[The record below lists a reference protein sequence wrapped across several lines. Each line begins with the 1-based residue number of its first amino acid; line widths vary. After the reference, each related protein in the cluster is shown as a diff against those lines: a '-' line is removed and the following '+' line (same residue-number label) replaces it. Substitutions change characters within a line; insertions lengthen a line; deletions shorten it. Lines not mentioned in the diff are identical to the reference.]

1 MLKVVNVVIT
11 ADLGIPLDLADIATK
26 LDVPYNPR
34 KFDGVVYR
42 KDRPRSTT
50 IFLKNGKV
58 VCNLKKIEDIKNW
71 QPVFEEILKIVD
83 IEPAVIEIEVQNI
96 VTTADL
102 GKTLDLTHLTIQ
114 LGLENVEY
122 HPESFVGLVYRVPE
136 YNATLMIFRTGK
148 VNILGTKKPGD
159 AEQAFNKLRSIINHD

>member
-11 ADLGIPLDLADIATK
+11 ADLGIPLDLADIAKK

-42 KDRPRSTT
+42 KDRPQSTT

-58 VCNLKKIEDIKNW
+58 ICNLKKIEDIKKW
-71 QPVFEEILKIVD
+71 QPVFENILKIVD
-83 IEPAVIEIEVQNI
+83 IEHAGIEIEVQNI

-102 GKTLDLTHLTIQ
+102 GRPLDLTHLTVR

-159 AEQAFNKLRSIINHD
+159 AEQAFNKLRNIIKND

>member
-11 ADLGIPLDLADIATK
+11 ADLGIPLDLADIAAK
-26 LDVPYNPR
+26 LDVPYNPK

-42 KDRPRSTT
+42 TDRPRSTT

-58 VCNLKKIEDIKNW
+58 VCNLKKIEDIKKW
-71 QPVFEEILKIVD
+71 QPVFEDILKIVN
-83 IEPAVIEIEVQNI
+83 IEHGSIKIEVQNI

-102 GKTLDLTHLTIQ
+102 ENTLDLAHLTVR

-122 HPESFVGLVYRVPE
+122 HPESFVGLVYHVPE

>member
-1 MLKVVNVVIT
+1 MLNVVNVVIT
-11 ADLGIPLDLADIATK
+11 VDLDIPLDLRDIAHK
-26 LDVPYNPR
+26 LGVPYNPK

-42 KDRPRSTT
+42 THGPKATT

-58 VCNLKKIEDIKNW
+58 VCNLTKCEDINNW
-71 QPVFEEILKIVD
+71 QPVFEKILKSVD
-83 IEPAVIEIEVQNI
+83 VEQGRIEIEVQNI

-102 GKTLDLTHLTIQ
+102 ENNLDLTHLTVQ

-122 HPESFVGLVYRVPE
+122 NPESFVGLVYRVPE

-159 AEQAFNKLRSIINHD
+159 AEQAFNKLRSMMNHD

>member
-11 ADLGIPLDLADIATK
+11 ADLGIPPDLADIAIK
-26 LDVPYNPR
+26 LNVPYNPK
-34 KFDGVVYR
+34 KFNGVVYR
-42 KDRPRSTT
+42 TDLPRSTT

-58 VCNLKKIEDIKNW
+58 ACNLKKIEDIKKW
-71 QPVFEEILKIVD
+71 QPVFEDILKIVD
-83 IEPAVIEIEVQNI
+83 IEHAGIEIEVQNI
-96 VTTADL
+96 VSIADL
-102 GKTLDLTHLTIQ
+102 GRSLDLTHLTVR

-159 AEQAFNKLRSIINHD
+159 AEHAFNKLRNIIKND

>member
-1 MLKVVNVVIT
+1 MLNIVNVVIT
-11 ADLGIPLDLADIATK
+11 ANLGIPLDLTDIAAK
-26 LDVPYNPR
+26 LDAPYNPE

-42 KDRPRSTT
+42 TERPRSTI

-58 VCNLKKIEDIKNW
+58 VCNLKKIEDIKKW
-71 QPVFEEILKIVD
+71 QPVFEDILKIVD
-83 IEPAVIEIEVQNI
+83 IEHAGIEIEVQNI
-96 VTTADL
+96 VTTTDL
-102 GKTLDLTHLTIQ
+102 GKTLDLAHLTVR

-122 HPESFVGLVYRVPE
+122 HPESFVGLVYRIPE

-159 AEQAFNKLRSIINHD
+159 AEHAFNKLRNIINND

>member
-1 MLKVVNVVIT
+1 LN
-11 ADLGIPLDLADIATK
+11 LADIANK
-26 LDVPYNPR
+26 LGVPYNPK

-42 KDRPRSTT
+42 TDGPKATT
-50 IFLKNGKV
+50 IFLKNGNI
-58 VCNLKKIEDIKNW
+58 VCNLKKFEDINKW
-71 QPVFEEILKIVD
+71 EPVFENILKMVD
-83 IEPAVIEIEVQNI
+83 IEHDRIEVEIQNI
-96 VTTADL
+96 VTTAEL
-102 GKTLDLTHLTIQ
+102 GTILDLTHLTVQ

-159 AEQAFNKLRSIINHD
+159 AEKAFNTLRNIINND

>member
-11 ADLGIPLDLADIATK
+11 ADLGIPPDLADIAIK
-26 LDVPYNPR
+26 LNVPYNPK
-34 KFDGVVYR
+34 KFNGVVYR
-42 KDRPRSTT
+42 TDLPRSTT

-58 VCNLKKIEDIKNW
+58 VCNLKKIEDIKKW
-71 QPVFEEILKIVD
+71 QPVFENILKIVD
-83 IEPAVIEIEVQNI
+83 IEHAGIEIEVQNI

-102 GKTLDLTHLTIQ
+102 GRPLDLTHLTVR

-159 AEQAFNKLRSIINHD
+159 AEQAFNKLRNIIKND